1 MPGVCLDDFVPRSVP
16 LAFPQC
22 PQYWV
27 PLRPESGLP
36 VPGRLREAERVRQRV
51 RVSLGKVRKMFG
63 KVLVVEDDDDL
74 AGLLTARLRKAGFTV
89 ERAGNGEAGV
99 RLTREFAPD
108 VVLMDWMMPVKSGI
122 EATEEI
128 RDDPW
133 ITQPYIAM
141 ISVRSGEDDLARA
154 ELAGVDEYITKPFSP
169 RDVLERVSAIIELRT
184 WLSRDSAENDDAEN
198 PALAVSEVYG

>member
-1 MPGVCLDDFVPRSVP
+1 VKLKGFDSEFGSH
-16 LAFPQC
+16 
-22 PQYWV
+22 W
-27 PLRPESGLP
+27 
-36 VPGRLREAERVRQRV
+36 
-51 RVSLGKVRKMFG
+51 GKVRKMFG

-99 RLTREFAPD
+99 RLTRDFAPD

-169 RDVLERVSAIIELRT
+169 HDVLDRVSAIIELRT
-184 WLSRDSAENDDAEN
+184 WLSRDSAENA
-198 PALAVSEVYG
+198 ALAVSEVCG